1 MVRNTGESLDDFAKR
16 SLDGERGILRFRQRE
31 AKRRIGKSS
40 LNFSFLR
47 STWFMHRLNKVKPI
61 VCDSGGGGV

>member
-1 MVRNTGESLDDFAKR
+1 MVRNTGESLEDFAKR
-16 SLDGERGILRFRQRE
+16 SLDGERGILRFRQRQ

-47 STWFMHRLNKVKPI
+47 RNWFMYGI
-61 VCDSGGGGV
+61 G